1 MNLSLLVGYNL
12 AYSAAYTV
20 QFLVAFS
27 SLIFINIILDKKFY
41 LDWQE
46 LQDFKV
52 RKSSDPLSTVFSVK
66 WQKQR
71 QKAQELTGDVT
82 RGYLHFCTQSSV
94 QTLFLSWPLYLPLS
108 LILWKSEGAAL
119 HSKPRCMTWAMQT
132 ITNLTPTVSVLLC
145 SFILVLKSQCKKIE
159 TNSLLHCLRMEDLSS
174 EEIGTRVNNLGF
186 KS

>member
-1 MNLSLLVGYNL
+1 MRLRAGGAVDSPVDRKANKLQGLANYELMNLSLLVGYNW

-71 QKAQELTGDVT
+71 QKAQELTGDKRVPSFL
-82 RGYLHFCTQSSV
+82 YSKQCT
-94 QTLFLSWPLYLPLS
+94 
-108 LILWKSEGAAL
+108 
-119 HSKPRCMTWAMQT
+119 
-132 ITNLTPTVSVLLC
+132 NTVP
-145 SFILVLKSQCKKIE
+145 FMA
-159 TNSLLHCLRMEDLSS
+159 SLLAFKLDFVEVRRNSPAQQTKMHDL
-174 EEIGTRVNNLGF
+174 GYADNH
-186 KS
+186 